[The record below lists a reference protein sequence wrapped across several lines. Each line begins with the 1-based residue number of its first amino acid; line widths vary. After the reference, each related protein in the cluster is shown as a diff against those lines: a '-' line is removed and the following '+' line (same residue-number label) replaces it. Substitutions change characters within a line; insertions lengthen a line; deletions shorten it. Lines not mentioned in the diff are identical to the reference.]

1 MQTIE
6 NTKILYD
13 PLIDPSII
21 PIQHKAPKLGLLF
34 DRD

>member
-21 PIQHKAPKLGLLF
+21 PVQDKAPKLGLVF
-34 DRD
+34 NRD